1 MAFTGR
7 KKRKRRS
14 DVNHAI
20 YMITAPDG
28 SQYIGLTF
36 IRQPTAKKHTR
47 SKMPLL
53 SVKSRFKSHCYRANN
68 GSLDLFHESIRRFG
82 HESFHVK
89 ILEIVRGK
97 DSAHQRERQLIND
110 FKPTLNTQK

>member
-36 IRQPTAKKHTR
+36 VRQPTAKKHTR

-53 SVKSRFKSHCYRANN
+53 SVRSRFKSHCYRADN
-68 GSLDLFHESIRRFG
+68 GSPDFFHESIRRFG
-82 HESFHVK
+82 HESFHIK

-97 DSAHQRERQLIND
+97 DTAHQRERQLIND
-110 FKPTLNTQK
+110 LKTSLNTQK